1 MKGFMLAGLALLLV
15 GLGVGKSVAQAPND
29 WWEWFKTFG
38 GSDRDW
44 GNSVQQTRDGGFIV
58 VGTTLSFGAGEADV
72 WLIKT
77 DADGNKLWEKTFGG
91 SDWDVGNSVQQTS
104 DGGFILVGTTLSF
117 GAGEADVWLIK
128 TDADGNKLWEKTF
141 GGSDWDVGNSVQQTS
156 DGGFILVGTTLS
168 FGAGEA
174 DVWLI
179 KTDAD
184 GNKLWEKTFGGSDRD
199 VGNSVQQTS
208 DGGFILV
215 GETASFGAGE
225 DDVWLIKTDADG
237 NKLWEKT
244 FGGSGWDDGWSVQQ
258 TSDGGFI
265 IVGATASFGAGGFD
279 VWLIK
284 TDADGNKLW
293 EKTFGGDNLDVGLS
307 VQQTSDGGFII
318 VGETWSFGAGWAD
331 VWLIKTD
338 ADGNKLWEKTFG
350 GSGWDE
356 GSSVQQTSDGGFII
370 VGDTESFGAGEAD
383 VWLIKTDADGNKL
396 WEKTFGG
403 SSYDYGYSVQQTS
416 DGGFIIVGET
426 WSFGA
431 GDYDVLLIKSRP

>member
-58 VGTTLSFGAGEADV
+58 
-72 WLIKT
+72 
-77 DADGNKLWEKTFGG
+77 
-91 SDWDVGNSVQQTS
+91 
-104 DGGFILVGTTLSF
+104 VGTTLSF